1 MASIVFLVA
10 ALGVPNTE
18 AEPLLLS
25 ANAGWDEVGPGA
37 ASGGGLST
45 TSGRSDS
52 PSQAMSPDGAP
63 VVAWDDDRGDGEEIY
78 IRRWNGS
85 TWAEIGNGSATG
97 GGISST
103 PGAST
108 SPSLVVASDGSPLVA
123 WETSAGA
130 DYEIYL
136 RRWNGSAWVAM
147 GGSASGGGISNNN
160 AGSYAPSL
168 VVDAGGAPI
177 VAWYDAGDG
186 DWEIYVRRW
195 NGSSWVEMGDN
206 SAAGGGISNNSGSSR
221 LPSLAVGPDG
231 VPIIAW
237 EDDSSGN
244 LEIYVRR
251 WNGSAWVE
259 MGSGSAA
266 GGGVSNNAGASQK
279 PRVVIAPDN
288 TPLIAWDDATSGDA
302 EIYVRRWNGSA
313 WVEMGSGSASGGG
326 ISNNAGNSYTPS
338 PVISANG
345 TPIIAW
351 HDNSSSN
358 WEAYVRRWNGLTWVE
373 MDSGS
378 AAGGGISNNAG
389 NSYTPSLAVAP
400 DGRVFVVWA
409 DATAG
414 NYEIYARSNP
424 PVETGCFSLSVNK
437 VGLGDVTVSP
447 VSACYEDQTQVKLT
461 AVPISGYTFSGWS
474 GDISG
479 NNNPYFL
486 SMTGNKSVTATFNP
500 QPPTCYSLSRSHSG
514 SGSDPAADPANSTGC
529 ATGQY
534 TAGQAIT
541 LTAAPTAGWRVKNW
555 SGTANDGST
564 ASTNT
569 LTMPAAGN
577 AVSVTYE
584 NIPPVC
590 YNLSRSHSG
599 SGSDPAA
606 DPANSTGCATGQYT
620 AGQAITL
627 TAAPTAG
634 WRVKNWSGTANDG
647 STATTNT
654 LTMPAAGHAVSVT
667 YELVPVVEMH
677 LAYTPLVLYQLAPPV
692 CFPGPNEVEP
702 NDTAAA
708 ANGPLCNGITY
719 KGRPDDEYDIFYVD
733 LKRPG
738 DITVTM
744 SNHLSANVQLAL
756 HYQVISLNA
765 LDIDANGSDGFS
777 VGTTNGQPGRYII
790 VIFVPKENTGGTA
803 QYSLRATFA
812 D

>member
-259 MGSGSAA
+259 MGSGSA
-266 GGGVSNNAGASQK
+266 
-279 PRVVIAPDN
+279 
-288 TPLIAWDDATSGDA
+288 
-302 EIYVRRWNGSA
+302 
-313 WVEMGSGSASGGG
+313 SGGG

-529 ATGQY
+529 ATSQY

-541 LTAAPTAGWRVKNW
+541 LTAAPTAGWRDKNW
-555 SGTANDGST
+555 SDTAN
-564 ASTNT
+564 N
-569 LTMPAAGN
+569 
-577 AVSVTYE
+577 
-584 NIPPVC
+584 
-590 YNLSRSHSG
+590 
-599 SGSDPAA
+599 
-606 DPANSTGCATGQYT
+606 
-620 AGQAITL
+620 
-627 TAAPTAG
+627 
-634 WRVKNWSGTANDG
+634 G